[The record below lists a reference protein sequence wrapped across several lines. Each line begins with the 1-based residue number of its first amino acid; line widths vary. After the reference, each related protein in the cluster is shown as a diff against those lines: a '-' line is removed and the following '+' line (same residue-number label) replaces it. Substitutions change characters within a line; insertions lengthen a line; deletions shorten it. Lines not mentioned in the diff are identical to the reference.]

1 MEHLVRYGNLY
12 LCGSHVDVCVQFVL
26 IVDCYLLEIGI
37 KLRCSC
43 QAVYCPRCA
52 LLVVDLK
59 GKEWLAR
66 VLALHGAR
74 YNRVLLVY
82 HWRLIRS

>member
-1 MEHLVRYGNLY
+1 LY
-12 LCGSHVDVCVQFVL
+12 LCGSHVDVCMQLVVTAG
-26 IVDCYLLEIGI
+26 CYLEVGT
-37 KLRCSC
+37 KLPCSC

-74 YNRVLLVY
+74 YNRVLSVY